1 MITKEELLTLIDE
14 SYGALGWLEG
24 TINLSDRQRLFKA
37 KKLRDALELVEKHL
51 SDAIQI
57 LPSTEVSS

>member
-37 KKLRDALELVEKHL
+37 KKLRDALELAEKHL

>member
-37 KKLRDALELVEKHL
+37 KKLRDALELAEKHL

-57 LPSTEVSS
+57 LPSMEVSS

>member
-1 MITKEELLTLIDE
+1 MITKDELLTLIDE